1 MTLTRAMIQNSIH
14 KHKLAFERYTFLKI
28 AIFSFVGLPLTII
41 TVVVTTMF
49 AAPHSNANPELTII
63 GAEKSGN
70 DDQTIPPWTGGISSP
85 PDDYEPGDV
94 HPNPFAADEI
104 LFTIDFAGMDEFEG
118 NLTAGHLAMMA
129 KYPNTFKLNVYQT
142 RRSASHPQRI
152 LDHTEKYSPQAR
164 IIDDGSGLEGIVQGI
179 PFPNPANGEQA
190 IWNSLVSFKGGSVK
204 RYVNSAVPSDKG
216 KFQLS
221 VVLQEIEFPR
231 QTEEATLENF
241 DGILAR
247 GISYVKSPSK
257 AAGVMVL
264 FHANLN
270 SVEKER
276 NAWLYNP
283 KKRRVSRAPTIK
295 GNNPTTGSNGIH
307 LLDQTGMFSG
317 KITNFNWQ
325 LLGKKE
331 IYMPYNAYQLHSD
344 EITPDDIVRPD
355 HINQQ
360 LARYELHRV
369 WVVEATR
376 KDQVD
381 HPHKRRV
388 YYLDEDSWRIL
399 AAEHYDDNDQLN
411 RFSESHTINYYE
423 VPVLAST
430 LDTFYKLDS
439 PQYFV
444 LGLDNQH
451 PVSDFTFKESP
462 KYFQPGT
469 FKRKAKR

>member
-1 MTLTRAMIQNSIH
+1 MSHNLFRSI
-14 KHKLAFERYTFLKI
+14 KSLSRFI
-28 AIFSFVGLPLTII
+28 AILLT
-41 TVVVTTMF
+41 TLLAMSQT
-49 AAPHSNANPELTII
+49 NASPELTVM

-70 DDQTIPPWTGGISSP
+70 ADQTIPPWTGGITSP
-85 PDDYEPGDV
+85 PDGYEPGEV
-94 HPNPFAADEI
+94 HPDPFADDKI
-104 LFTIDFAGMDEFEG
+104 LFTIDYAGMAEFKD
-118 NLTAGHLAMMA
+118 NLTAGHLAMME

-142 RRSASHPQRI
+142 RRSASHPLRV
-152 LDHTEKYSPQAR
+152 LDHTEKYGGQAR
-164 IIDDGSGLEGIVQGI
+164 IVDDGAGLEGIVQGI
-179 PFPNPANGEQA
+179 PFPEPGNGEQA

-204 RYVNSAVPSDKG
+204 GYVNSAVPSDKG
-216 KFQLS
+216 KYQLM

-247 GISYVKSPSK
+247 GINYVKSPSTV
-257 AAGVMVL
+257 AGVMVL
-264 FHANLN
+264 FHTNLN

-276 NAWLYNP
+276 NAWIYNP
-283 KKRRVSRAPTIK
+283 KRRRVSRAPAIE
-295 GNNPTTGSNGIH
+295 GNTPTAASDGIH
-307 LLDQTGMFSG
+307 LSDQNGMFSG

-344 EITPDDIVRPD
+344 KITPDDIVRPE

-376 KDQVD
+376 KEQVD

-399 AAEHYDDNDQLN
+399 AAEHYDDNDKLD
-411 RFSESHTINYYE
+411 RFSKSHTVNYYE

-430 LDTFYKLDS
+430 LDSFYKLDS
-439 PQYFV
+439 HQYFV
-444 LGLDNQH
+444 QGLDNQH
-451 PVSDFTFKESP
+451 PVSDFKFKEDAS
-462 KYFQPGT
+462 YFQPGS